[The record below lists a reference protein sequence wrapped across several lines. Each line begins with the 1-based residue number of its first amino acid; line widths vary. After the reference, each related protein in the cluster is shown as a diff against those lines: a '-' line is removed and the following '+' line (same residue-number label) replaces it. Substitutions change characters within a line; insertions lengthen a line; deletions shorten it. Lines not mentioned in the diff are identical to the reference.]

1 MKKWSSIPLRMKYLI
16 AIFSSFFLFGIMA
29 VLLIIQVIHNQ
40 NLSDQL
46 EVSSHNVEKADIMKA
61 EIASLYIAISH
72 YAGDPLPEFEEDY
85 EAKKA
90 SLEELTNTGR
100 EKIQQL
106 DWDAFTKTLNG
117 MYTTYENNLKK
128 SVEKKDNVAKRRQ
141 LKAMNEEQLHLTQM
155 LDETRKLE
163 SENRQSIINQM
174 NQSQQSMILVVIAS
188 FLIAGLLS
196 AALLYLTN
204 RQIKEQLAHVAS
216 SAKEIAT
223 GNLHIKPLSIST
235 KDEIGEVSSAMNE
248 MQTNLKDMVHIIKQ
262 IAEKLS
268 KDSTILKDYSHETVA
283 STDTVQT
290 AINETSNN
298 MLEQKDASIGI
309 RAFLEEFSRTFGEVT
324 DKAVVLNDHATIAVQ
339 IADES
344 ANTMRKA
351 AVEAGRLRTIFKE
364 ADKERKLLQERTE
377 EIARMTTIVQSI
389 SKQTNLLALN
399 AGIEA
404 ARSGIHG
411 KGFAVVA
418 EEVKKLAY
426 EVSITANTI
435 HEVSTSITLQG
446 NVMEKVFAEGLS
458 TSKHNATTFQLLH
471 EKLDE
476 IVSFIRESKNQNEH
490 MANSIITIETE
501 KNTSEKLIF
510 ALTESIEENTAHMEQ
525 TVQLL
530 MSNVETIESLS
541 KLINEVSEQAIIL
554 EASTSRFT
562 M

>member
-16 AIFSSFFLFGIMA
+16 AIFSSFFLFGAMA
-29 VLLIIQVIHNQ
+29 VILIIQVIHNQ
-40 NLSDQL
+40 ELSDQL
-46 EVSSHNVEKADIMKA
+46 EISSHNVEKADIMKA
-61 EIASLYIAISH
+61 EVASLYIAISH
-72 YAGDPLPEFEEDY
+72 YAGDPLPEFEEGY
-85 EAKKA
+85 ETRKA
-90 SLEELTNTGR
+90 SLEELTQTSR
-100 EKIQQL
+100 EKIQHL
-106 DWDAFTKTLNG
+106 DWDAFSKTLNG

-141 LKAMNEEQLHLTQM
+141 LKAMNEEQLQLTEM
-155 LDETRKLE
+155 LNETRRLE
-163 SENRQSIINQM
+163 SENRQSIIHQM

-188 FLIAGLLS
+188 FLIAGVLS
-196 AALLYLTN
+196 AALLFLTN
-204 RQIKEQLAHVAS
+204 RQIKEQLVKVAS
-216 SAKEIAT
+216 TAKEIAT
-223 GNLHIKPLSIST
+223 GNLQIKPLTIST
-235 KDEIGEVSSAMNE
+235 KDEIGEVSVAMNE

-290 AINETSNN
+290 AIHETTNN
-298 MLEQKDASIGI
+298 MIEQKDASIGI

-324 DKAVVLNDHATIAVQ
+324 DKAVELNNHASIAVQ

-344 ANTMRKA
+344 ADTMKKA
-351 AVEAGRLRTIFKE
+351 AIEAGRLRALFKA

-377 EIARMTTIVQSI
+377 EIARMTTIVQTI

-418 EEVKKLAY
+418 EEVKKLAD
-426 EVSITANTI
+426 EVSTTANTI
-435 HEVSTSITLQG
+435 HEISTSITLQG
-446 NVMEKVFAEGLS
+446 NEMEKVFSEGLS
-458 TSKHNATTFQLLH
+458 TSKHNAATFLLLH

-490 MANSIITIETE
+490 MADSIITIEQE

-510 ALTESIEENTAHMEQ
+510 ALTESIEENTAHMER

-530 MSNVETIESLS
+530 TSNVQTIESLS
-541 KLINEVSEQAIIL
+541 ELINEVSEQATIL
-554 EASTSRFT
+554 EESTSRFA